1 MRKSLDDRDGGA
13 SGRGRRKSLAA
24 YDQTGQSVLV
34 VVLPFP
40 ENRTVGTIDWIGS
53 SYDHLGPLPAR
64 GDVEV
69 PDGGEVTLEIHPA
82 AELDGHDGRTVES
95 ASVSW
100 SPVDV
105 RFLDQLPSDSITGLS
120 ITYAVQPGS
129 LAALAHLA
137 PGLRRLTLAWTD
149 LTDEA
154 LPHLAVLRHLAW
166 WQSFG
171 NHFSDAGVQQLV
183 ALEELDHL
191 YLEEATLTLAG
202 FAFARRLERLCRLG
216 VQDAMLSKRDLKTLR
231 RQLPGVDVG

>member
-1 MRKSLDDRDGGA
+1 M
-13 SGRGRRKSLAA
+13 
-24 YDQTGQSVLV
+24 Y
-34 VVLPFP
+34 
-40 ENRTVGTIDWIGS
+40 
-53 SYDHLGPLPAR
+53 
-64 GDVEV
+64 
-69 PDGGEVTLEIHPA
+69 
-82 AELDGHDGRTVES
+82 
-95 ASVSW
+95 
-100 SPVDV
+100 PV
-105 RFLDQLPSDSITGLS
+105 RS
-120 ITYAVQPGS
+120 GS
-129 LAALAHLA
+129 LSALAHLA

-154 LPHLAVLRHLAW
+154 LPYLAVLRHLTW

-171 NHFSDAGVQQLV
+171 NRFSDAGVQQLV